1 MVSESGARR
10 SGRAFIVA
18 IVGSALVSLVGLIM
32 LASSLLAPVSSFGWF
47 AYSPLSGRVFPSP
60 EIYIVSQLTVVGAIA
75 MGIGLI
81 GLSLVVGYLLGRRR
95 GASGHTT
102 TG

>member
-32 LASSLLAPVSSFGWF
+32 LASSLLAPVSSF